1 MRGRRRVNR
10 IRILIIAGLILF
22 FFAEIAY
29 CEVKDGV
36 VRYEIASP
44 DRIIDVYTTMG
55 RATLI
60 TIPEGD
66 VSFVAIGDDVAYSE
80 EHLPDNNYVIVRP
93 KEEGGTTNLT
103 IFSTKK
109 GVRYRTRL
117 LYTDKLES
125 YYNELII
132 LPAASLEKHIS
143 FASIVKYMERGEA
156 PDEIKGDVMFWKP
169 GTVLNGKSASLRI
182 DTVFYFKSPKI
193 TGLKLSINNLTDR
206 SIYPVNGAFKLYRS
220 EGIEIKTLGFR
231 IPYVVKPGATD
242 FIYVIANELI
252 ERDLRIRVG
261 INGLGF
267 EEYAVSSLITNTS
280 QPKSDV
286 SKDEIHLYEKDGKEG
301 KL

>member
-1 MRGRRRVNR
+1 L
-10 IRILIIAGLILF
+10 LITGHWPLITVSY
-22 FFAEIAY
+22 AIEDGI
-29 CEVKDGV
+29 VK
-36 VRYEIASP
+36 YEIASP

-66 VSFVAIGDDVAYSE
+66 VSFVAIGDDAAYSE

-93 KEEGGTTNLT
+93 REEGGATNLT

-117 LYTDKLES
+117 LYTDKLDS

-132 LPAASLEKHIS
+132 LPSSSLEKFIS
-143 FASIVKYMERGEA
+143 FASIVTYLEKGEA
-156 PDEIKGDVMFWKP
+156 PDEINGDTMFWKP

-182 DTVFYFKSPKI
+182 DTVFHFKSPKI

-206 SIYPVNGAFKLYRS
+206 SIYPVNGSFRLYR
-220 EGIEIKTLGFR
+220 GDGVVIKTLGFR
-231 IPYVVKPGATD
+231 VPYVLKAGAVD
-242 FIYVIANELI
+242 SIYVIAKELI
-252 ERDLRIRVG
+252 EKDLRIRVG
-261 INGLGF
+261 ISGLGI
-267 EEYAVSSLITNTS
+267 EEYAVNNLIANTS
-280 QPKSDV
+280 T
-286 SKDEIHLYEKDGKEG
+286 SKEVNKEEVIHLYEKKEG